1 MEIEGNIRKMRTQ
14 LNGVVQYTLPLR
26 DVLDA
31 GVMVP
36 LNDLI
41 GGTIKLEFLG
51 HYNSVLSGKKMK
63 KPFGEGLTY
72 NEFMESPIA
81 SPSIIRPELSRIHE
95 GIALRDFEWEMEHHM
110 QPHIVYLSLTN
121 GVKVGVTRDTQIP
134 TRWIDQGAVQAI
146 ILAETPF
153 RGAAGWIEVA
163 LKEYVADKTH
173 WQKMLKND
181 VKEGVDLVLEKQ
193 TLVQHLSEEL
203 KQYVSP
209 NDDIT
214 YISYPVNEY
223 PLKVKS
229 MKLDKV
235 PIIEKTLIGIKG
247 QYLIFDDQTVLNVR
261 SHSGCRVRFTY

>member
-1 MEIEGNIRKMRTQ
+1 MEIEGNLRKMWTR
-14 LNGVVQYTLPLR
+14 LENVVQYTLPLR
-26 DVLDA
+26 DVLEE
-31 GVMVP
+31 GTLIP
-36 LNDLI
+36 LNELI
-41 GGTIKLEFLG
+41 GSTIKLEFLG

-146 ILAETPF
+146 ILAVTPF

-163 LKEYVADKTH
+163 LKEYVADKTN
-173 WQKMLKND
+173 WQRMLKNE
-181 VKEGVDLVLEKQ
+181 VKENVDLVMEKQ
-193 TLVQHLSEEL
+193 QLVDRLSSDL
-203 KQYVSP
+203 AQYVST
-209 NDDIT
+209 NDEIT
-214 YISYPVNEY
+214 NIKYPVLEY
-223 PLKVKS
+223 PAKVKS
-229 MKLDKV
+229 LKLDKV
-235 PIIEKTLIGIKG
+235 PVIEKRLNGIKG
-247 QYLIFDDQTVLNVR
+247 QYLIFDDETVINIR
-261 SHSGCRVRFTY
+261 SHSGCRIRFSA